1 MGFDLDLRH
10 ASELWGLEHESP
22 FRAMLLDFIEK
33 QARQL
38 AESLPKPATKLHWE
52 LRSAEVKSHLIHSL
66 GLNRLPKR
74 PPVTAQ
80 VVGTI
85 ERTEY
90 SIQKLAYE
98 SLPGLSVTAHLYL
111 PKQAAFPAPAVLYS
125 PGHWME
131 NGKLEPDIQLLCANL
146 AQRGYVVLVYDP
158 IGQGERLGDWLDHG
172 HLEALLVGVSQE
184 GLMVWESMRAI
195 DYLTSRPDVDP
206 GRIGMT
212 GASGGG
218 LNTLYTSAVDERIQV
233 SVPVCYVTTFYSMMT
248 AERDRNWEDG
258 VDLCNQV
265 PGVMVYAEMSD
276 LCGLFAPKPI
286 CIIAATQDWMF
297 PIQGARQVYQ
307 DVAHIYQLFEASE
320 RVRLAEVDAEHGY
333 DQAMREAAYGWLAYW
348 LQGQGEGAP
357 LPELDYELLP
367 SPYPPAL
374 TYMTPPDV
382 ADLPLLRAR
391 QAFPKATP
399 GLCLSP
405 EEVRSPGP
413 AITALTSSIAASLS
427 PKPERPIQ
435 TSEIT
440 RQRADLLERVENV
453 LGVFPDRPL
462 VKDRIFNQILHQ
474 GLFAE
479 RILFESEPGIV
490 IPAMFMAPAN
500 WSKYVPVVIY
510 VDEWGKSAG
519 LHNGMIDSLLRAQLA
534 VFAIDVRGVEE
545 TASTDFEAATNA
557 LMTNR
562 PLFGQRVYDVLRAL
576 DCLWRR
582 IYIGV
587 QIDKGHIACVGR
599 GGGGLLALYAALLD
613 ERLSATVVWQA
624 PVSYT
629 SLITEKPAFPASVYL
644 FDVLSHFDLSSL
656 MAALAP
662 RPLLL
667 ADPVD
672 GLRQSVQLEE
682 VEEHC
687 QSSRQTYRL
696 LQAGPEEFQVLPG
709 HEKPLKPDDIV
720 GWLKRCLSHPTCASK
735 SEITH

>member
-1 MGFDLDLRH
+1 MGFNLDLRH
-10 ASELWGLEHESP
+10 ALDLWGLDHDSP

-33 QARQL
+33 QAQQL
-38 AESLPKPATKLHWE
+38 AESLPTPTTKPDWE
-52 LRSAEVKSHLIHSL
+52 LRSAGLKSRLTHSL

-74 PPVTAQ
+74 SPVTAQ
-80 VVGTI
+80 IVGTI
-85 ERTEY
+85 ERTDY
-90 SIQKLAYE
+90 RIQKLVYE
-98 SLPGLSVTAHLYL
+98 SLPGFSVTAHLYL
-111 PKQAAFPAPAVLYS
+111 PKQTTFPAPAVLYS

-146 AQRGYVVLVYDP
+146 AQRGCLVLVYDP

-218 LNTLYTSAVDERIQV
+218 LNTLYTSAVDERIRA

-265 PGVMVYAEMSD
+265 PGVMAYAEMSD
-276 LCGLFAPKPI
+276 LCGLFAPKPL
-286 CIIAATQDWMF
+286 CIIAATRDWMF
-297 PIQGARQVYQ
+297 PIQSARQVYQ
-307 DVAHIYQLFEASE
+307 DVARIYQLFEASE

-333 DQAMREAAYGWLAYW
+333 DRAMREVAYGWLACW
-348 LQGQGEGAP
+348 LQGEGEGDP
-357 LPELDYELLP
+357 IPELECELLP

-374 TYMTPPDV
+374 TYMDPPDV
-382 ADLPLLRAR
+382 ADLPLLRNR
-391 QAFPKATP
+391 QAFPKASP

-405 EEVRSPGP
+405 GKVRSPGP

-435 TSEIT
+435 TSEII
-440 RQRADLLERVENV
+440 RQRADLLERVEDV
-453 LGVFPDRPL
+453 LGSFPDRPL
-462 VKDRIFNQILHQ
+462 VKDRIFNQTLHQ

-479 RILFESEPGIV
+479 RVLFESEPGIV

-500 WSKYVPVVIY
+500 WSEYVPAVIY
-510 VDEWGKSAG
+510 VDEWGKNAG
-519 LHNGMIDSLLRAQLA
+519 LHNGIIDSLLRAQLA
-534 VFAIDVRGVEE
+534 VFAIDVRGVGE

-557 LMTNR
+557 LMTDR

-582 IYIGV
+582 IYISV
-587 QIDKGHIACVGR
+587 QIDKGRIACVGR
-599 GGGGLLALYAALLD
+599 GAGGLLALYAALLD
-613 ERLSATVVWQA
+613 ERLAATVVWQA

-629 SLITEKPAFPASVYL
+629 SLITENPAFPASVYL

-656 MAALAP
+656 IAAIAP

-672 GLRQSVQLEE
+672 GLRRSMQLKE

-687 QSSRQTYRL
+687 RSPRQTYGL
-696 LQAGPEEFQVLPG
+696 LQAGPKEFQVLSG
-709 HEKPLKPDDIV
+709 YEKPVEPDNIV
-720 GWLKRCLSHPTCASK
+720 AWLKAMMGY
-735 SEITH
+735 